1 MKLQL
6 KRWNKLNKISLING
20 KSDILDFPFFFSLNI
35 LKSITSIL
43 HFLKFSFLKNVTSN
57 LCNSETSHRTKNV
70 LLKYKKSISL
80 FTDAFK
86 LIIVIQVFRCFFSA
100 SFCKWYWTLPHL
112 FHKVEPVEVPLPSY
126 SKHQQV

>member
-20 KSDILDFPFFFSLNI
+20 KSDILDFPFFFFEYTKIYYQHLAFSEIFTLENVASY
-35 LKSITSIL
+35 LYITETSPRMNNQ
-43 HFLKFSFLKNVTSN
+43 FLK
-57 LCNSETSHRTKNV
+57 HQ
-70 LLKYKKSISL
+70 KSISL

-86 LIIVIQVFRCFFSA
+86 LIIVIQIFRCFFSA